1 MKSIEKIYDSDRS
14 DLAISTA
21 RYFFSAIRDL
31 SDSTDKIVVS
41 LSGGRSVQ
49 DFFSALRKKAD
60 LLSRQ
65 NWKKL
70 HFFWTDERLVPPA
83 SDESNYRLAS
93 KLFLD
98 RLLSDCLLD
107 KGQIHRFPGERTD
120 ARDALVEYREELN
133 SVSRG
138 IVHVPIMGVG
148 SDGHVGSLF
157 PHRPEL
163 DDLSGRFLLVEDSPK
178 PPAKRITVSPKVI
191 VESVYPFLFFL
202 GDEKREAYDCFRK
215 EEATYLDCPCK
226 LARSGSTG
234 VCYVVTDLN

>member
-1 MKSIEKIYDSDRS
+1 MKDIERIYDSDRS
-14 DLAISTA
+14 ALAMSTA
-21 RYFFSAIRDL
+21 RRFFGAIRDL

-49 DFFSALRKKAD
+49 EFFSALRKKAD

-70 HFFWTDERLVPPA
+70 HFFWTDERLVPPD
-83 SDESNYRLAS
+83 SGESNYRLAS
-93 KLFLD
+93 KLFID
-98 RLLSDCLLD
+98 HLLSDGLLAE
-107 KGQIHRFPGERTD
+107 GQIHRFPGERTD
-120 ARDALVEYREELN
+120 AGDALVEYSEELN

-163 DDLSGRFLLVEDSPK
+163 ADSSGRFLLVEDSPK
-178 PPAKRITVSPKVI
+178 PPAGRITISPEVI
-191 VESVYPFLFFL
+191 RESIHPFLFFL
-202 GDEKREAYDCFRK
+202 GDEKREAYDCFK
-215 EEATYLDCPCK
+215 EEEITYFDCPCK
-226 LARSGSTG
+226 LARSGSRG

>member
-1 MKSIEKIYDSDRS
+1 MKNIERIYDADRS
-14 DLAISTA
+14 ELAISTTK
-21 RYFFSAIRDL
+21 YFFSAIKDL
-31 SDSTDKIVVS
+31 SNSADRIVVS

-49 DFFSALRKKAD
+49 DFFSAIRKKSD

-70 HFFWTDERLVPPA
+70 HFFWTDERLVPPD
-83 SDESNYRLAS
+83 SDDSNYRLAS

-98 RLLSDCLLD
+98 RLLEDGLLVE
-107 KGQIHRFPGERTD
+107 GQIHRFPGERTNV
-120 ARDALVEYREELN
+120 RDALVEYREELD

-163 DDLSGRFLLVEDSPK
+163 DDSSGRFLLVEDSPK

-202 GDEKREAYDCFRK
+202 GDEKREAYDCFRR
-215 EEATYLDCPCK
+215 EETTYFDCPCK

-234 VCYVVTDLN
+234 VCYVVTDLK